1 MAVDIHLGYC
11 KLNLLFSLLLLYFS
25 YFDKVLLKQ
34 NLDFPRDIIIPLADG
49 NRSNC

>member
-11 KLNLLFSLLLLYFS
+11 ILNLLFSLLFLLYFS

-34 NLDFPRDIIIPLADG
+34 NLDFPRDII
-49 NRSNC
+49 

>member
-11 KLNLLFSLLLLYFS
+11 ILYLSFSWLFLLYFL

-34 NLDFPRDIIIPLADG
+34 NLDFPKDIVIL
-49 NRSNC
+49 